1 MQMMEQHGHHNN
13 ALCFYS
19 KDLPALILFIPS
31 KHYDVCSLGIYW
43 TFIQYPFFFFEQVN
57 FWASVVWQDSCSNQ
71 PTWDFS
77 NDPLKSSVFLH
88 ILGPLF

>member
-43 TFIQYPFFFFEQVN
+43 TFIQYPFFFF
-57 FWASVVWQDSCSNQ
+57 
-71 PTWDFS
+71 
-77 NDPLKSSVFLH
+77 
-88 ILGPLF
+88 

>member
-31 KHYDVCSLGIYW
+31 KHYDVYSLGIYW
-43 TFIQYPFFFFEQVN
+43 TFIQYPFFFFLSKLTFGHLLYGRTAVLISQHGI
-57 FWASVVWQDSCSNQ
+57 FQM
-71 PTWDFS
+71 T
-77 NDPLKSSVFLH
+77 L
-88 ILGPLF
+88 